1 MAVNPS
7 LVVSPAASI
16 RETLEAITKNS
27 RQAVVVVDA
36 DGRLAGLVTDGDLR
50 RAILRG
56 VSLDAPIPQ
65 AMNPRPTVASATIDR
80 GEALSL
86 MRARRMRHLP
96 LVDGGG
102 RVVDVLLLEELLE
115 TGRIPNHAV
124 LMAGGDG
131 KRLRPLTDA
140 VPKPLLRVGGK
151 PLLEVLMERL
161 RAAGVRTFHITVRHK
176 SELIEEHFGDGSRHD
191 VTIRYIRE
199 DEPLGTAGALT
210 LLSETPRDPFF
221 LVNGDILTKCDFG
234 GMLAFHRRAGADVTV
249 GTVRQQIDLQYG
261 VVEVEGDRL
270 TTLSEKPRLDLR
282 INGGI
287 YVIEPSVLSRIPRER
302 VFDATDL
309 VRLLLEEGRHVA
321 AFPIRDYWLD
331 VGRLDDFHKADR
343 DVAEGLLD

>member
-1 MAVNPS
+1 VAVNPA
-7 LVVSPAASI
+7 LVISPAASI
-16 RETLEAITKNS
+16 REALEAITKNS
-27 RQAVVVVDA
+27 RQAVVVVEP

-50 RAILRG
+50 RAMLRG
-56 VSLDAPIPQ
+56 LSLNDPITQ
-65 AMNPRPTVASATIDR
+65 AMNTHPTVAPATTDR
-80 GEALSL
+80 GEALAR

-96 LVDGGG
+96 LVDGAG
-102 RVVDVLLLEELLE
+102 RLVDLVWLEDLLD

-140 VPKPLLRVGGK
+140 IPKPLLHVGGK
-151 PLLEVLMERL
+151 PILEVLMERL
-161 RAAGVRTFHITVRHK
+161 RAAGVQTFHITVRHK
-176 SELIEEHFGDGSRHD
+176 SEMIEEHFGDGSQHD

-210 LLSETPRDPFF
+210 LLTETPRDPFF
-221 LVNGDILTKCDFG
+221 LVNGDILTKCDFH
-234 GMLAFHRRAGADVTV
+234 GMLAFHRRTGADVTV

-287 YVIEPSVLSRIPRER
+287 YVIEPSVLARIPRGR

-309 VRLLLEEGRHVA
+309 IRLLLADGGQVA

>member
-1 MAVNPS
+1 VAVNPS
-7 LVVSPAASI
+7 LVVSPGASI

-27 RQAVVVVDA
+27 HQAVIVVEA

-56 VSLDAPIPQ
+56 VALDAPIPQ
-65 AMNPRPTVASATIDR
+65 AMNPRPTVAAATIDR
-80 GEALSL
+80 GEALAL

-96 LVDGGG
+96 LVDDAG

-140 VPKPLLRVGGK
+140 IPKPLLRVGGK
-151 PLLEVLMERL
+151 PILEVLMERL

-176 SELIEEHFGDGSRHD
+176 SQMIEEHFGDGSRHD
-191 VTIRYIRE
+191 VAIRYIRE

-210 LLSETPRDPFF
+210 QLSETPRDPFF
-221 LVNGDILTKCDFG
+221 LVNGDILTKCDFR

-287 YVIEPSVLSRIPRER
+287 YVIEPSVLARIPRGR

-309 VRLLLEEGRHVA
+309 VRLLLADRGHVA

>member
-1 MAVNPS
+1 VAVNPA
-7 LVVSPAASI
+7 LVISPAASI
-16 RETLEAITKNS
+16 REALEAITKNS
-27 RQAVVVVDA
+27 RQAVVVVEA

-50 RAILRG
+50 RAMLRG
-56 VSLDAPIPQ
+56 LSLNDPITQ
-65 AMNPRPTVASATIDR
+65 AMNAHPTTAPATTDR
-80 GEALSL
+80 SEALAR

-96 LVDGGG
+96 LVDGAG
-102 RVVDVLLLEELLE
+102 RLVDLVWLEDLLD

-140 VPKPLLRVGGK
+140 IPKPLLRVGGK
-151 PLLEVLMERL
+151 PILEVLMERL

-176 SELIEEHFGDGSRHD
+176 SEMIEEHFGDGSRHD
-191 VTIRYIRE
+191 VAIRYIRE

-210 LLSETPRDPFF
+210 LLSEAPRDPFF
-221 LVNGDILTKCDFG
+221 LVNGDILTKCDFR

-249 GTVRQQIDLQYG
+249 GTVHQQIDLQYG
-261 VVEVEGDRL
+261 VVETAGDRL

-287 YVIEPSVLSRIPRER
+287 YVIEPSVLARIPRGR

-309 VRLLLEEGRHVA
+309 IRLLLADRGHVA

>member
-7 LVVSPAASI
+7 LFVSPAASI

-27 RQAVVVVDA
+27 HQAVIVVEA

-56 VSLDAPIPQ
+56 VALDAPIPQ
-65 AMNPRPTVASATIDR
+65 AMNPRPIVAPATIDR
-80 GEALSL
+80 GEALAL

-96 LVDGGG
+96 LVDDAG

-140 VPKPLLRVGGK
+140 IPKPLLRVGGK
-151 PLLEVLMERL
+151 PILEVLMERL

-176 SELIEEHFGDGSRHD
+176 SQMIEEHFGDGSRHD
-191 VTIRYIRE
+191 VAIRYIRE

-210 LLSETPRDPFF
+210 QLSETPRDPFF
-221 LVNGDILTKCDFG
+221 LVNGDILTKCDFR

-287 YVIEPSVLSRIPRER
+287 YVIEPSVLARIPRGR

-309 VRLLLEEGRHVA
+309 IRLLLADGGQVA

>member
-1 MAVNPS
+1 M
-7 LVVSPAASI
+7 
-16 RETLEAITKNS
+16 E
-27 RQAVVVVDA
+27 A

-65 AMNPRPTVASATIDR
+65 AMNPRPTVAAATIDR

-176 SELIEEHFGDGSRHD
+176 SEMIEEHFGDGSRHD

-210 LLSETPRDPFF
+210 LLSEAPRDPFF

-234 GMLAFHRRAGADVTV
+234 AMLAFHRRAGADVTV
-249 GTVRQQIDLQYG
+249 GTVHQQIDLQYG
-261 VVEVEGDRL
+261 VVEVAGDRL

-287 YVIEPSVLSRIPRER
+287 YVIEPAMLARIPRGR

-309 VRLLLEEGRHVA
+309 VRLLLEDRGHVA